1 MQKYSVIIRYS
12 EEDNCYVASVPELV
26 GCMAH
31 GDTRDEAIREIQDAL
46 SIHIEMMQKQGD
58 AMPEPMMFAI

>member
-46 SIHIEMMQKQGD
+46 SLHIEMMQKQGD